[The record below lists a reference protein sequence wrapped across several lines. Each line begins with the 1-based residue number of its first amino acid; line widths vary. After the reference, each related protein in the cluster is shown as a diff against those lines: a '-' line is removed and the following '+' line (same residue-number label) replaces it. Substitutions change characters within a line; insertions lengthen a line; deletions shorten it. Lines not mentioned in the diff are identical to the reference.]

1 MEADSVT
8 AVEGREGLTGIE
20 RKTEKENNEGGK
32 GAMILSLQ

>member
-20 RKTEKENNEGGK
+20 RKTEKEKKTREEK
-32 GAMILSLQ
+32 VL